1 MHQATDRWTDTL
13 EFMYSQSRG
22 RKDIFNAVART
33 KLKFL
38 TYLDEMKLLT
48 INLERGR
55 SAIVW
60 LQTSIWYEV
69 KAFEQS
75 QRLEL
80 RTCSEKWTKS
90 CTGDRLCWQ
99 LRNLYTNLTI
109 VVAILILSP
118 ITPVGNIFRF
128 SWSINISQNN
138 AKFIMLILEFY
149 SDGNIIMQIFFSC
162 NPMSSHTHS

>member
-109 VVAILILSP
+109 VVRWYCLQSHRWEIY
-118 ITPVGNIFRF
+118 FRF